1 MSSQGEDVD
10 REEDRKGDFYDA
22 RQTAAGDT
30 GRIRLGYNG
39 RTVGRLTSTEA
50 DCSFEN
56 KRDTDFQ
63 APRSES
69 LYT

>member
-22 RQTAAGDT
+22 RQMAAGDT
-30 GRIRLGYNG
+30 GCIWLGYNG
-39 RTVGRLTSTEA
+39 QTVGRLTSTEV

-56 KRDTDFQ
+56 KRDTGY
-63 APRSES
+63 SEH
-69 LYT
+69 

>member
-30 GRIRLGYNG
+30 GPIRLGCNG

-50 DCSFEN
+50 DCGFEK
-56 KRDTDFQ
+56 KRDTEFQ
-63 APRSES
+63 APRSEN